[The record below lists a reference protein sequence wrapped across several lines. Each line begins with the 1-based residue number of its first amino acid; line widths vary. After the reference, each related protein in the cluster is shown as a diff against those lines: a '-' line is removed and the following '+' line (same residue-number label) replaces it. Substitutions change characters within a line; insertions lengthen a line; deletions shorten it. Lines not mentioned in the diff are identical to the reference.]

1 MTTKKKVKAPERM
14 SESPEYLRGT
24 TKLTKCDML
33 PVGTCKTCT
42 NFVPGAI
49 FSSDPDVVICTYGT
63 RRGGHL
69 PIEEDWACGD
79 WDLKN

>member
-1 MTTKKKVKAPERM
+1 MTTKKKVKAPDRM

-33 PVGTCKTCT
+33 PIGTCKTCT
-42 NFVPGAI
+42 NFANVDGKSCA
-49 FSSDPDVVICTYGT
+49 FGT
-63 RRGGHL
+63 VRGGYL

>member
-1 MTTKKKVKAPERM
+1 MTTKKKVKAPNRM

-33 PVGTCKTCT
+33 PIGTCKTCT
-42 NFVPGAI
+42 NFGDAEIVCA
-49 FSSDPDVVICTYGT
+49 FGT
-63 RRGGHL
+63 KRGGGL